1 MSEPLNIR
9 GAVDLSALA
18 PAKEQER
25 MKAQTTNENGE
36 QVIPGPFVRDV
47 TMESV
52 QSFLELSL
60 HVPLVVVFTSPR
72 SEGSRALAK
81 TLESQIL
88 SRGGAI
94 GLGLVDADS
103 SPEIAQAF
111 QVQAVPTTLAVLGG
125 NPVPLFQGTMDDA
138 DVAKA
143 LDSVLQAA
151 EQLSVHGRL
160 DGDED
165 GSLPEP
171 ELPPHVKEANEALS
185 AGDFDKAHAA
195 YTKAL
200 KENPGDEV
208 AKVELA
214 RVELLQ
220 RVQGYDVQSIMSTAK
235 DADLTDVDLHLQAS
249 DIEVAA
255 SRPES
260 AFGRLLAVIRATSG
274 DDREKARERIV
285 ALFNIVGIHDPLV
298 TEVRKQLASALM

>member
-72 SEGSRALAK
+72 SEGSLALAK

-195 YTKAL
+195 YSKAL

-285 ALFNIVGIHDPLV
+285 ALFNIVGVHDPLV

>member
-72 SEGSRALAK
+72 SEGSLTLAK

>member
-72 SEGSRALAK
+72 SEGSLALAK

-94 GLGLVDADS
+94 GLGFVDADS

-125 NPVPLFQGTMDDA
+125 NPVPLFQGTLDDA

-165 GSLPEP
+165 GSLPEL

-285 ALFNIVGIHDPLV
+285 ALFNIVGVHDPLV

>member
-72 SEGSRALAK
+72 SEGSLALAK

-125 NPVPLFQGTMDDA
+125 NPVPLFQGTLDDA

-285 ALFNIVGIHDPLV
+285 ALFNIVGVHDPLV

>member
-1 MSEPLNIR
+1 M
-9 GAVDLSALA
+9 
-18 PAKEQER
+18 
-25 MKAQTTNENGE
+25 
-36 QVIPGPFVRDV
+36 RDV

-72 SEGSRALAK
+72 SEGSLALAK

-94 GLGLVDADS
+94 GLGFVDADS

-125 NPVPLFQGTMDDA
+125 NPVPLFQGTLDDA

-195 YTKAL
+195 YSKAL

-285 ALFNIVGIHDPLV
+285 ALFNIVGVHDPLV

>member
-72 SEGSRALAK
+72 SEGSLALAK

-94 GLGLVDADS
+94 GLGFVDADS

-125 NPVPLFQGTMDDA
+125 NPVPLFQGTLDDA

-195 YTKAL
+195 YSKAL

-285 ALFNIVGIHDPLV
+285 ALFNIVGVHDPLV

>member
-72 SEGSRALAK
+72 SEGSLALAK

-94 GLGLVDADS
+94 GLGFVDADS

-285 ALFNIVGIHDPLV
+285 ALFNIVGVHDPLV

>member
-72 SEGSRALAK
+72 SEGSLALAK

-94 GLGLVDADS
+94 GLGFVDADS

-125 NPVPLFQGTMDDA
+125 NPVPLFQGTLDDA

-285 ALFNIVGIHDPLV
+285 ALFNIVGVHDPLV

>member
-72 SEGSRALAK
+72 SEGSLALAK

-94 GLGLVDADS
+94 GLGLVEADS

>member
-72 SEGSRALAK
+72 SEGSLALAK

-94 GLGLVDADS
+94 GLGFVDADS

-195 YTKAL
+195 YSKAL

-285 ALFNIVGIHDPLV
+285 ALFNIVGVHDPLV

>member
-72 SEGSRALAK
+72 SEGSLALAK

-125 NPVPLFQGTMDDA
+125 NPVPLFQGTLDDA

-195 YTKAL
+195 YSKAL

-285 ALFNIVGIHDPLV
+285 ALFNIVGVHDPLV

>member
-72 SEGSRALAK
+72 SEGSLALAK

-195 YTKAL
+195 YSKAL

>member
-1 MSEPLNIR
+1 
-9 GAVDLSALA
+9 
-18 PAKEQER
+18 

-72 SEGSRALAK
+72 SEGSLALAK

-94 GLGLVDADS
+94 GLGFVDADS

-125 NPVPLFQGTMDDA
+125 NPVPLFQGTLDDA

-195 YTKAL
+195 YSKAL

-285 ALFNIVGIHDPLV
+285 ALFNIVGVHDPLV

>member
-72 SEGSRALAK
+72 SEGSLALAK

-94 GLGLVDADS
+94 GLGFVDADS

-111 QVQAVPTTLAVLGG
+111 QGSGG
-125 NPVPLFQGTMDDA
+125 P
-138 DVAKA
+138 
-143 LDSVLQAA
+143 
-151 EQLSVHGRL
+151 
-160 DGDED
+160 
-165 GSLPEP
+165 
-171 ELPPHVKEANEALS
+171 
-185 AGDFDKAHAA
+185 
-195 YTKAL
+195 
-200 KENPGDEV
+200 
-208 AKVELA
+208 
-214 RVELLQ
+214 
-220 RVQGYDVQSIMSTAK
+220 
-235 DADLTDVDLHLQAS
+235 
-249 DIEVAA
+249 
-255 SRPES
+255 
-260 AFGRLLAVIRATSG
+260 
-274 DDREKARERIV
+274 
-285 ALFNIVGIHDPLV
+285 HDPC
-298 TEVRKQLASALM
+298 RPRRQPRPALPRHLGRC

>member
-72 SEGSRALAK
+72 SEGSLALAK

>member
-72 SEGSRALAK
+72 SEGSLALAK

-195 YTKAL
+195 YAKAL

>member
-1 MSEPLNIR
+1 
-9 GAVDLSALA
+9 
-18 PAKEQER
+18 AKEQER

-72 SEGSRALAK
+72 SEGSLALAK

-165 GSLPEP
+165 G
-171 ELPPHVKEANEALS
+171 
-185 AGDFDKAHAA
+185 
-195 YTKAL
+195 
-200 KENPGDEV
+200 
-208 AKVELA
+208 
-214 RVELLQ
+214 
-220 RVQGYDVQSIMSTAK
+220 
-235 DADLTDVDLHLQAS
+235 
-249 DIEVAA
+249 
-255 SRPES
+255 
-260 AFGRLLAVIRATSG
+260 
-274 DDREKARERIV
+274 
-285 ALFNIVGIHDPLV
+285 
-298 TEVRKQLASALM
+298 